1 MLQKRIHPL
10 LRQGIVL
17 ATLLCSIALAAA
29 PAQADTVTVA
39 TASNFKAPVEQI
51 AAQFEKTTGHSVK
64 LVFGTVTKLSAQIE
78 QGAPIDVFI
87 SADQH
92 TVDTLQS
99 KGLTVDGT
107 RLCYAV
113 GELVLWSARQGVVD
127 DRGGVLKDGKFNHL
141 AIANPKL
148 AVYGRAAQGVME
160 RMGVWESLQPKI
172 VLGDSISQAY
182 QFVASG
188 NADLGFVAKSQVYK
202 GGWLPGG
209 SRWVV
214 PQSMYSPLKQDAV
227 LLKRAANNP
236 AAKEF
241 LRELAAAPAQQV
253 IREYGYADCAAH

>member
-1 MLQKRIHPL
+1 M
-10 LRQGIVL
+10 
-17 ATLLCSIALAAA
+17 
-29 PAQADTVTVA
+29 
-39 TASNFKAPVEQI
+39 
-51 AAQFEKTTGHSVK
+51 
-64 LVFGTVTKLSAQIE
+64 FGTVTKLSAQIE

-113 GELVLWSARQGVVD
+113 GELVLWSARAGLVD
-127 DRGGVLKDGKFNHL
+127 DRGEVLKTGQFNHL

-148 AVYGRAAQGVME
+148 AVYGRAAQAVME
-160 RMGVWESLQPKI
+160 RMGVWDALRPKI

-188 NADLGFVAKSQVYK
+188 NAELGFVAKSQVYK
-202 GGWLPGG
+202 RRWLPGG

-214 PQSMYSPLKQDAV
+214 PQTMYSPLKRDAV
-227 LLKRAANNP
+227 LLKRAANNA

-241 LRELAAAPAQQV
+241 LRLLAAPAAQHI
-253 IREYGYADCAAH
+253 IRDYGYADCTAQ